1 MFKFEVLDYEVFVE
15 GKKRAT
21 FESIDDARDYAHTSV
36 FNGAER
42 ADVINAFTGE
52 VLYHFY
58 EHCTREVR
66 EGF

>member
-1 MFKFEVLDYEVFVE
+1 MMKFEVLDYDVYVE
-15 GKKRAT
+15 GKKRAS
-21 FESIDDARDYAHTSV
+21 FESIDDARLFARVCVRD
-36 FNGAER
+36 GAEV

-58 EHCTREVR
+58 EYCTREVR